1 MKNSPSVVK
10 KEFFFPIV
18 LTYSYLGLT
27 PKVLAL
33 GKAQIKFGFSLAYSY
48 L

>member
-33 GKAQIKFGFSLAYSY
+33 DNLERK
-48 L
+48 